1 MRFRGTLTFFILV
14 TGLGFA
20 LSAWS
25 QQKPFTQEQVSNM
38 VRDGFGDESGAKL
51 IEQRGIDFAP
61 AADFLQTLKAAGAS
75 EAFLKALGAA
85 QTPEP
90 ASAKQPL
97 NQVQVIA
104 LLAGGVPSHRVT
116 MLVEDRG
123 VDFEP
128 TEDYLRD
135 IRLPGVAEELI
146 TALKNAK
153 VILPA
158 TADSAAEARQTEVRK
173 HMARGM
179 EFWRS
184 TRYGDAEAEYREA
197 IRLDP
202 ENADLHGALAPCL
215 SDEGQNEEAVAE
227 AKEALRLAPNSETAH
242 YGLGYVL
249 LAKRDLPGAET
260 ELREAIRLSA
270 DDDNAHVAL
279 ANALWGKGDCEAA
292 VAEAREAIRLDQG
305 SSWAHSTLGSLLG
318 SCKGDWTAGIAE
330 IREGLRLNPN
340 DETVHSTLAGAL
352 RAKGDLDGAISEY
365 REALRLNPKRDYLHI
380 SIGTALGEK
389 GDWDG
394 DIAEQREALRL
405 NPNSAS
411 ARGGLGFALYK
422 KGDLR
427 GALGEFRAAYTLDPK
442 NATYKQNYEGLLQ
455 QVNQ

>member
-1 MRFRGTLTFFILV
+1 MRFLKTLTFFILA
-14 TGLGFA
+14 TGLILAVPG
-20 LSAWS
+20 WG
-25 QQKPFTQEQVSNM
+25 QQKPFSQEQVSNM

-51 IEQRGIDFAP
+51 IGQRGIDFAP

-85 QTPEP
+85 KPLE
-90 ASAKQPL
+90 SAARMPL

-104 LLAGGVPSHRVT
+104 LLGGGVPSHRVT
-116 MLVEDRG
+116 MLVEERG

-128 TEDYLRD
+128 TEEYLRD
-135 IRLPGVAEELI
+135 IRLPGVADELI
-146 TALKNAK
+146 AALKNAK
-153 VILPA
+153 VILPE
-158 TADSAAEARQTEVRK
+158 TLDPAAEARQTEVRK
-173 HMARGM
+173 RMARGM

-184 TRYGDAEAEYREA
+184 TRYGDAEAEYRAA

-202 ENADLHGALAPCL
+202 QDADLHGALAPCL

-249 LAKRDLPGAET
+249 LAKRDLPGAEA

-279 ANALWGKGDCEAA
+279 ANVLWGKGDCEGAIP
-292 VAEAREAIRLDQG
+292 EAREAIRLDQG

-318 SCKGDWTAGIAE
+318 SCKGDWTAGIGE
-330 IREGLRLNPN
+330 IREGLRLNSN
-340 DETVHSTLAGAL
+340 DETVHSTLASAL

-365 REALRLNPKRDYLHI
+365 REALRLNPKRDYLH
-380 SIGTALGEK
+380 SSLGTAFGQK

-405 NPNSAS
+405 NPNNAS
-411 ARGGLGFALYK
+411 AHDDLGFALYK
-422 KGDLR
+422 KGDLP